1 MNEQT
6 GKLTKKYHKYAVG
19 IVSDTYGIVLGVD
32 SKSKK
37 IKKGQV
43 PI

>member
-6 GKLTKKYHKYAVG
+6 GKLTKKYHKYVVG